1 MNPIEMAEEFGLA
14 IINSQE
20 YQDLN
25 KAQDNLDGDI
35 EAQKLIQE
43 FQQKQMVVY
52 EARQSGE
59 EVSEESLSAIKDL
72 QSKMMEN
79 SIIKEFLVAKQRHEK
94 FMATINRALMKTVGL
109 ALGEAG
115 GSSGC
120 DCSSSCC

>member
-79 SIIKEFLVAKQRHEK
+79 SIIKEFLVAKQRHEN

-115 GSSGC
+115 ASSGC
-120 DCSSSCC
+120 DCSSCC